1 MSDYSLDTAY
11 SSHESVLTH
20 EAASELFYPPLC
32 AVRVPI
38 YTHPMK
44 EKFNL
49 EFQAKSA
56 MHLPWNSNLHFL
68 KGRLNLNMY
77 L

>member
-44 EKFNL
+44 E
-49 EFQAKSA
+49 
-56 MHLPWNSNLHFL
+56 
-68 KGRLNLNMY
+68 
-77 L
+77 